1 MKLTIPSFHEFG
13 GKKTVAR
20 TPITMHKLI
29 QMFPERLERKEVDIS
44 DYHLIY
50 SLVFNGAHAGVRLP
64 VSETTLG
71 VSV

>member
-1 MKLTIPSFHEFG
+1 MKLTIPSFREFG
-13 GKKTVAR
+13 EKKTIAR
-20 TPITMHKLI
+20 TPVTMHKLI

-44 DYHLIY
+44 DHHLIY
-50 SLVFNGAHAGVRLP
+50 SLMFNGAHAGVRLP